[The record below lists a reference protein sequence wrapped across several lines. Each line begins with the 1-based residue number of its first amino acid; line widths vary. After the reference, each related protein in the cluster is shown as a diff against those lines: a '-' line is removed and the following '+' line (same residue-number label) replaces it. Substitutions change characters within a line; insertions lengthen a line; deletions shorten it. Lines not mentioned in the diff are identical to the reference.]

1 MHTVGFVDHNK
12 LWKILQEMGIS
23 DHLTCPLRNIY
34 AGQEA
39 TVGTGHGTRDWFQIG
54 KAVRQGCLLS
64 PSLFS
69 LMQSISCEMLG
80 WMKYKLESRLLGEI
94 SVTWDM
100 QMTPPLWHKAK
111 RNGRAC
117 WWKWKRRMKKLA

>member
-12 LWKILQEMGIS
+12 LWKILPEMGIS

-80 WMKYKLESRLLGEI
+80 
-94 SVTWDM
+94 
-100 QMTPPLWHKAK
+100 
-111 RNGRAC
+111 
-117 WWKWKRRMKKLA
+117 